1 MHALLR
7 FRSALFALF
16 ALFDVLNIAFAA
28 WNLTFMG
35 PASASIGIYT
45 LTVSAIGL
53 LVVGGMVVM
62 EQRTGSPRLWWEMA
76 WVGFFAFLSL
86 GGAATTTV
94 LLPVGACGMTQ
105 VKTNHQFCTS
115 SNALAATNWLTA
127 ITYLSWFIIMIIY
140 GITRSLS
147 DRDVWIKGI
156 KCVERR
162 LDNDSDATL
171 NEKITALP
179 TLHHRPETRTSGY
192 SVSTE
197 KGDTSIIIPYQYRNG
212 PIGVDAINGAPVYH
226 PYSTTNTWNQ
236 RNVEQSGLVTPAPA
250 LTGNLGPTGSP
261 QTVEVPPRRPFFVA
275 PSYGMSTGG
284 SSIESNANAGSN
296 PSSGFE
302 WISTAYKNTASP
314 SPAIIMQ
321 VHKVPAQQALYGP
334 HGAGTDGHRRTRS
347 NTDPTRG
354 QWFPSRGETN
364 QSNVVLV
371 DDRRPSE
378 GGVGQTLQSPFRM
391 GHATALSTDSA
402 FGVGAKK
409 PKHRPPPLDLSR
421 LSNVKQAERR

>member
-7 FRSALFALF
+7 FRSAVFALF

-28 WNLTFMG
+28 WNLTVMG
-35 PASASIGIYT
+35 PTSASIAIYT

-53 LVVGGMVVM
+53 LVVGGMIVM
-62 EQRTGSPRLWWEMA
+62 EQRTGSPRLWLEIA
-76 WVGFFAFLSL
+76 WVGFFALLSL
-86 GGAATTTV
+86 GSAAATTA
-94 LLPVGACGMTQ
+94 LLPVATCGMSQ
-105 VKTNHQFCTS
+105 AKTNYQFCTS
-115 SNALAATNWLTA
+115 SNAVVATNWLAA
-127 ITYLSWFIIMIIY
+127 ITYLGWFISMIIY
-140 GITRSLS
+140 NITRSSS

-156 KCVERR
+156 KDVERR
-162 LDNDSDATL
+162 LGNGSDATL
-171 NEKITALP
+171 NEKIATLP

-197 KGDTSIIIPYQYRNG
+197 NEKGDISIVIPFQYRNG

-226 PYSTTNTWNQ
+226 PYGITNTWNQ
-236 RNVEQSGLVTPAPA
+236 RNGEQSRLVTPIPA
-250 LTGNLGPTGSP
+250 SIGNFGPTGSP
-261 QTVEVPPRRPFFVA
+261 QTVEVPPRQPFFVA
-275 PSYGMSTGG
+275 PSYAMSTGG
-284 SSIESNANAGSN
+284 SSVEFNGSN

-302 WISTAYKNTASP
+302 WISTAYKNTASL

-321 VHKVPAQQALYGP
+321 AHKVPAQQALYGP
-334 HGAGTDGHRRTRS
+334 HAAGTDGHRRTRS

-354 QWFPSRGETN
+354 QWFPSHGKTN

-378 GGVGQTLQSPFRM
+378 GGVGQTLQLPFRM
-391 GHATALSTDSA
+391 GHAPALSTDSA
-402 FGVGAKK
+402 LGVGIKK

-421 LSNVKQAERR
+421 LSNVKQAEKR